1 MGVGDPVKAFSMYKS
16 LFLARI
22 IKCTENNPEQFIL
35 KRDDSDTIN
44 AYKSNV
50 RAIEKLWHENQQIA
64 TNEKIKEKYANSSWR
79 KWQQDLINELKNE
92 PDDRKIIWYSDPI
105 GNSRK
110 TYLSRYL
117 QTLDGIR
124 FENGRSLDIK
134 FMYSG
139 QRIVIFDLTR
149 SQEYVS
155 TWYKNTSAF
164 LFSLTVFL
172 ISWVMLSI
180 IFLT

>member
-1 MGVGDPVKAFSMYKS
+1 MTTRYGSGGPCQSFLHVQEFIFSK
-16 LFLARI
+16 I

-50 RAIEKLWHENQQIA
+50 GAIEKLWHENQQIA
-64 TNEKIKEKYANSSWR
+64 TNEKIKEKYANRSWR

-105 GNSRK
+105 GNSGK

-155 TWYKNTSAF
+155 TWYKTHLHFYLA
-164 LFSLTVFL
+164 
-172 ISWVMLSI
+172 
-180 IFLT
+180 